1 MVFDVGAAEFLV
13 LAVVAV
19 FIFGPEK
26 LPDFARQA
34 GRMLRTVRRLA
45 ANARAD
51 LDRELGPEFA
61 AMDLNDLHPRT
72 LVQRH
77 VLDVIDDDSD
87 AEPVRAG
94 QVPLAA
100 GERPPWDPDA
110 T

>member
-13 LAVVAV
+13 LAVAAV

-34 GRMLRTVRRLA
+34 GRMLHTVRRLA

-61 AMDLNDLHPRT
+61 AMDLSDLDPRT
-72 LVQRH
+72 LIQRH

-87 AEPVRAG
+87 AEPVRPG

-100 GERPPWDPDA
+100 GERPPWDQDA